1 MKADS
6 HSTNL
11 KNDNENKNV
20 KMDNSKATT
29 EWLDSRKKET
39 RWQYANRWQ
48 IWIEYCT
55 QKDIPS
61 NGSEQ
66 LEDMK
71 KRRLSEDNTI
81 KYFYDNEIPKFFQ
94 WLQTEYKGKTTH
106 KPLSESSALS
116 VCTAIRGFFAY
127 HRYSLEIKKE
137 SLPSSEKVAQT
148 YEDHAFD
155 IYQLRAMFNM
165 GDLRDRTILACGKD
179 LWLRAGDFVKLER
192 DMIELYIKREQ
203 ELAENEKREPDIIEF
218 EHTTEKEKEPCSC
231 HLSRETVEL
240 LKEYLRTYP
249 KTNGKLFPLTEDALN
264 DLLRRL
270 AEKVKITVSG
280 RIRWHCL
287 RKFGITL
294 MHGKIT
300 EPVMKYMTG
309 KHISKD
315 LRTYIQNNRETFKA
329 FKTIEPLIS
338 LTKQNGNGAN
348 QKLAE
353 QIEDLKKATFKMII
367 LEKFIEKTVSK
378 ERKAEILQEIAEEL
392 GISEKVHM
400 ILSEE
405 PTTTTTPL
413 DFDTAIS
420 VLADLY
426 RKKDL
431 ERIFKENGNNH

>member
-20 KMDNSKATT
+20 KMDNSKATI

-48 IWIEYCT
+48 IWLEYCT
-55 QKDIPS
+55 QKGIPN

-94 WLQTEYKGKTTH
+94 WLQTEYKGKTTK

-218 EHTTEKEKEPCSC
+218 EFTTEKEKEPCSC
-231 HLSRETVEL
+231 HLSRETAEL

-270 AEKVKITVSG
+270 AEKAKITVSG

-338 LTKQNGNGAN
+338 LTKTNGNGGS
-348 QKLAE
+348 QLAK
-353 QIEDLKKATFKMII
+353 QL
-367 LEKFIEKTVSK
+367 
-378 ERKAEILQEIAEEL
+378 EEL
-392 GISEKVHM
+392 KTATMKQMILMKLMEKLIPKEQMARALNELAKELDVETIQP
-400 ILSEE
+400 ILSEGK
-405 PTTTTTPL
+405 PTPSDLNTMIT
-413 DFDTAIS
+413 I
-420 VLADLY
+420 LAKAY
-426 RKKDL
+426 EKKDL
-431 ERIFKENGNNH
+431 ERILKENGNS